1 MALKKDYLV
10 FKNNMLNEMRG
21 GDFTQV
27 EYRLFC
33 IYLSRINPNVP
44 ETNKIR
50 FSLEEYGKI
59 MELSRVRSEVLKEQ
73 AKRIVRKSI
82 TIQRND
88 GGFSERALFI
98 SFDLVQDE
106 NGIWQVDLKAH
117 PDLMPYLFENKKRFF
132 QYKLYNTIYLASFNQ
147 MRLYE
152 LLKQYEKI
160 GKRTISLVDLK
171 EYLGLEKNQ
180 YQEWRDLREKIIKVA
195 QKAIGE
201 KTDISFTYKAITKV
215 ISGKRRTVAVEFII
229 SKNEHF
235 HDQLQLEEF
244 LSSTIQYPDN
254 GDNIEI
260 HEQHL
265 SPQVEEDDE
274 KDRLSL
280 FIDALP
286 ETLTLNEVDA
296 LQTLAREHI
305 KTTDDAAQFELDVFR
320 YLQQKTKL
328 LKAQKK
334 IVDSKNYFSWLKKA
348 VIEDWN

>member
-1 MALKKDYLV
+1 MALKKDYIV
-10 FKNNMLNEMRG
+10 VKNNMLNEMRG
-21 GDFTQV
+21 RMSQV

-33 IYLSRINPNVP
+33 IYLSRINPKDEN
-44 ETNKIR
+44 TNDVR
-50 FSLEEYGKI
+50 FSLAEYTKI
-59 MELSRVRSEVLKEQ
+59 MGLDRPRREDLERQ
-73 AKRIVRKSI
+73 AENIVSKTVKIR
-82 TIQRND
+82 RAD
-88 GGFSERALFI
+88 GGFSVRSLFI
-98 SFDLVQDE
+98 SFDLIQDE
-106 NGIWQVDLKAH
+106 NGIWQINLKAH

-132 QYKLYNTIYLASFNQ
+132 KYQLYNTLYLSSFHQ

-160 GKRTISLVDLK
+160 GKRIIALEDLK
-171 EYLGLEKNQ
+171 EYLGLEDTT
-180 YQEWRDLREKIIKVA
+180 YPIWGVFSRDILKKA

-229 SKNEHF
+229 SKNENF
-235 HDQLQLEEF
+235 YNPLQLEGF
-244 LSSTIQYPDN
+244 LFPKEQDTGYN
-254 GDNIEI
+254 GDSIEI
-260 HEQHL
+260 HGQAT
-265 SPQVEEDDE
+265 STKEEGE
-274 KDRLSL
+274 KERLAL

-286 ETLTLNEVDA
+286 ETLSLNEVDA

-305 KTTDDAAQFELDVFR
+305 KMTDDSGQFELDVFR